1 MIGSVRRVAA
11 AVLVLAATGAGAYA
25 APAGFR
31 PVELVV
37 GRIERFLTT
46 EDDTRFGDLEYR
58 GGLEIGSADADFGSL
73 SGLDFVADGSILAV
87 SDKGRWF
94 TARPVVEAGRLV
106 GLRDAALAPILN
118 SAGDPLSGKRWGDAE
133 GIRVAERDGGA
144 KAYVV
149 FERINDVRTFAG
161 PDFATSK
168 SVGIPMPQTFKAM
181 TGRDGAEAIAV
192 APETSPLGRGIV
204 VIAELLR
211 NASHNSRGWIVGG
224 SAPGTFAVRRFD
236 DYDVTDA
243 DFLPN
248 GDLLILER
256 KYGFPYGI
264 AARIRRIAEAD
275 LKPGKTVDGP
285 VIFEATLGHQ
295 IDNMEGLAVTTGPDG
310 ETLIALLSDNNQ
322 NPLQRTL
329 LLYFALI
336 EERDATARSVE

>member
-1 MIGSVRRVAA
+1 VIGSARRLAA
-11 AVLVLAATGAGAYA
+11 AVLGLAAAGGALAAT
-25 APAGFR
+25 AGFR
-31 PVELVV
+31 PVDLVV

-46 EDDTRFGDLEYR
+46 QDDTRFGQLEYR
-58 GGLEIGSADADFGSL
+58 GGLEIGSADPDFGSL
-73 SGLDFVADGSILAV
+73 SGLDFIADGSILAV
-87 SDKGRWF
+87 SDKGLWF
-94 TARPVVEAGRLV
+94 TAQPVVEGGRLV

-118 SAGDPLSGKRWGDAE
+118 SAGDALSGKRWGDAE
-133 GIRVAERDGGA
+133 GVRVVERDGRDR
-144 KAYVV
+144 AYVV

-161 PDFATSK
+161 ADFAASK
-168 SVGIPMPQTFKAM
+168 SVSIPMPQSFKAM

-192 APETSPLGRGIV
+192 APPSSPLGGGVV

-211 NASHNSRGWIVGG
+211 NDAGNSRGWIAGG
-224 SAPGTFAVRRFD
+224 RAPGTFAVRRFD

-243 DFLPN
+243 DFLPD

-264 AARIRRIAEAD
+264 AARIRRIAQAD
-275 LKPGKTVDGP
+275 LRPGKTVDGP

-295 IDNMEGLAVTTGPDG
+295 IDNMEGLAVTEGPDG

-329 LLYFALI
+329 LLYFALV
-336 EERDATARSVE
+336 EERDATARSAD